1 MKQTLITEIN
11 KELHDAEIKI
21 FTTDNKYFN
30 AIIISNEFLNKELVE
45 RQKIIY
51 NIIGNYI
58 TNKTI
63 HALSFKTYT
72 RDEWNLENKD

>member
-11 KELHDAEIKI
+11 KELNDAEIKI
-21 FTTDNKYFN
+21 FTNDNKYFN
-30 AIIISNEFLNKELVE
+30 AIIISNKFLNKELVE
-45 RQKIIY
+45 RQRIIY

-72 RDEWNLENKD
+72 RDEWDLENKD